1 MKNLLIAF
9 GAGAV
14 IATAIAVI
22 VSNRTAST
30 PPAAPSS
37 DIVVA
42 QVTEPAKE
50 EIQPA
55 EEKNEAKTP
64 SPVVAES
71 APKMPITIERPAPQP
86 RPKRESRPKE
96 NTVAKR
102 DENAIVIPPPAPMQL
117 PPSIPA
123 TTTNEAPKEVAKI
136 DPPKQAEE
144 KPHVEILRPAP
155 AAPVQREPEKVTVN
169 AGTQLSVRLAES
181 LSTETIKTGDTFQ
194 ATLADPLIVN
204 GFVIADKGARVTGRV
219 VESTRAGRVKGTAS
233 LTLELVDFASTD
245 GQRVAI
251 QTESFTR
258 EGATSRGSDAVKVGA
273 GAAIGA
279 ALGAIFGGGKG
290 AAIGAASGA
299 GAGAG
304 TVAMTRGKP
313 AVLDVE
319 TRIPFQLKSAVTIT
333 EKIR

>member
-30 PPAAPSS
+30 PAAPSS
-37 DIVVA
+37 EIVVA

-55 EEKNEAKTP
+55 EEKKP
-64 SPVVAES
+64 SPLVAES

-96 NTVAKR
+96 TTVAKR

-117 PPSIPA
+117 PPSIPTT
-123 TTTNEAPKEVAKI
+123 TTTNESPKEVAKI
-136 DPPKQAEE
+136 DPPKQVEE

-155 AAPVQREPEKVTVN
+155 AAPVQREPEKVTIN

-194 ATLADPLIVN
+194 ATLADPVIVN

-258 EGATSRGSDAVKVGA
+258 EGATSRGSDAAKVGA
-273 GAAIGA
+273 GAAVGA

>member
-22 VSNRTAST
+22 VANRTPT
-30 PPAAPSS
+30 PAAPPSE
-37 DIVVA
+37 IVVA
-42 QVTEPAKE
+42 QVTEPARE
-50 EIQPA
+50 EVKA
-55 EEKNEAKTP
+55 EEPKPSPTVAAEAPLPKTP
-64 SPVVAES
+64 I
-71 APKMPITIERPAPQP
+71 MIERPAPQP
-86 RPKRESRPKE
+86 RPKRESRPKDL
-96 NTVAKR
+96 ARR
-102 DENAIVIPPPAPMQL
+102 DENVIVIPPPAPMQL
-117 PPSIPA
+117 PPAIPSE
-123 TTTNEAPKEVAKI
+123 TPKEVAKA
-136 DPPKQAEE
+136 DQPPVRIEE
-144 KPHVEILRPAP
+144 KPAPVAPPPPPPPAP
-155 AAPVQREPEKVTVN
+155 REPEKVTVA

-181 LSTETIKTGDTFQ
+181 LSTETIKTGDTFH

-204 GFVIADKGARVTGRV
+204 GFVIADRGARVTGRV

-245 GQRVAI
+245 GQRVNI
-251 QTESFTR
+251 QTEGFTR
-258 EGATSRGSDAVKVGA
+258 EGPTSRGSDAAKVGA

-319 TRIPFQLKSAVTIT
+319 TRIPFQLKSAVTIV